1 MKVILSISILLIG
14 AFNVNSYAQSSL
26 SAGLSISP
34 ALNLYTEKN
43 SNFNDVNF
51 SFDNLNTGL
60 GTGVEMKARLRSLSI
75 ESGFNI
81 GLFNSSLAFDK
92 SDFSGVDIR
101 IFSKVSGYMYNIPL
115 WVSYPVKNSSGKILA
130 NLKLGMTFSYAI
142 KTSSVEI
149 GLRQFLSDTGYI
161 ESKFTGKNN
170 YNNNFVSAVLGVSKS
185 ITSKKGKETE
195 FSLLYTTGLSEMV
208 SHSLNVDMT
217 KNGEQKL
224 YATSAHLKL
233 SSIVLK
239 IAYFPFRKNL
249 SKQ

>member
-1 MKVILSISILLIG
+1 MKSTLFITILFVAALSLNT
-14 AFNVNSYAQSSL
+14 FAQYSL
-26 SAGLSISP
+26 SAGLSVSP
-34 ALNLYTEKN
+34 ALNFYNEKN

-51 SFDNLNTGL
+51 SFDNFNTGL
-60 GTGVEMKARLRSLSI
+60 ATGVEIKARLKSLSI

-81 GLFNSSLAFDK
+81 GLFNSSISFDK
-92 SDFSGVDIR
+92 SDFSGVDVR
-101 IFSKVSGYMYNIPL
+101 IFSKVSGYMYSVPL

-130 NLKLGMTFSYAI
+130 NLKIGMTFNYAI

-149 GLRQFLSDTGYI
+149 GLRQYLSDTGYV
-161 ESKFTGKNN
+161 ESKFTGKNS
-170 YNNNFVSAVLGVSKS
+170 YSNNFLSVVLGVGKS

-208 SHSLNVDMT
+208 SQSLNVDIT
-217 KNGEQKL
+217 KNGQQKL

-239 IAYFPFRKNL
+239 IAYFPLRKNL
-249 SKQ
+249 SK